1 MGPAGLESR
10 LQAVVWEAKVGA
22 RWMHAIT
29 VARVQRIRS
38 LQADSLP
45 AKLLT
50 VKSLTG
56 CSSPRQSPGPRRS
69 ASATGCGFR
78 SGVGCRALLT
88 SRLRAVLAR
97 GGCVGSQ
104 IAGGGVVGSAGA
116 LAQGA

>member
-1 MGPAGLESR
+1 
-10 LQAVVWEAKVGA
+10 
-22 RWMHAIT
+22 
-29 VARVQRIRS
+29 S
-38 LQADSLP
+38 LL

-50 VKSLTG
+50 VKSLMG
-56 CSSPRQSPGPRRS
+56 CSSPRRSPGPRRS

-104 IAGGGVVGSAGA
+104 IAGGGVVGSADA
-116 LAQGA
+116 LAQGAAQYCRRWLPRVHSPHAGMGFADVSRTAGVT